1 MEGHCSLF
9 AQYITL
15 SFTSNYSFIYIFIKT
30 EESASERSGHVVKQ
44 GVSQDEEDFEA
55 NLDPKVR
62 KGLERIRKLDAI
74 LADKLKVCLLCS
86 CLLFALIQK
95 KEHDNLERKSHS
107 LSASS
112 SILFS
117 KLPLDPKL

>member
-1 MEGHCSLF
+1 MQSICTIHNFIIYFQLF
-9 AQYITL
+9 LYLYI
-15 SFTSNYSFIYIFIKT
+15 IKT

-74 LADKLKVCLLCS
+74 LADKLKV
-86 CLLFALIQK
+86 
-95 KEHDNLERKSHS
+95 SH
-107 LSASS
+107 
-112 SILFS
+112 
-117 KLPLDPKL
+117 

>member
-1 MEGHCSLF
+1 MQSICTIHNFITYFQLF
-9 AQYITL
+9 LYLYI
-15 SFTSNYSFIYIFIKT
+15 IKV

-74 LADKLKVCLLCS
+74 LADKLKVG
-86 CLLFALIQK
+86 
-95 KEHDNLERKSHS
+95 H
-107 LSASS
+107 
-112 SILFS
+112 
-117 KLPLDPKL
+117 

>member
-9 AQYITL
+9 AQYIIL
-15 SFTSNYSFIYIFIKT
+15 SFTFNYSFIYIFIKT

-74 LADKLKVCLLCS
+74 LADKLKV
-86 CLLFALIQK
+86 
-95 KEHDNLERKSHS
+95 S
-107 LSASS
+107 L
-112 SILFS
+112 
-117 KLPLDPKL
+117 

>member
-1 MEGHCSLF
+1 MVYLHN
-9 AQYITL
+9 T
-15 SFTSNYSFIYIFIKT
+15 FTFNYSFIEIFIKV

-74 LADKLKVCLLCS
+74 LADKLKVS
-86 CLLFALIQK
+86 
-95 KEHDNLERKSHS
+95 R
-107 LSASS
+107 
-112 SILFS
+112 
-117 KLPLDPKL
+117 

>member
-1 MEGHCSLF
+1 MQSICTIHNFITYFQLF
-9 AQYITL
+9 LYLYI
-15 SFTSNYSFIYIFIKT
+15 IKV

-74 LADKLKVCLLCS
+74 LADKLKV
-86 CLLFALIQK
+86 
-95 KEHDNLERKSHS
+95 S
-107 LSASS
+107 L
-112 SILFS
+112 
-117 KLPLDPKL
+117 

>member
-15 SFTSNYSFIYIFIKT
+15 SFTFNYSFIYIFIKT

-44 GVSQDEEDFEA
+44 GVSQDEEDFVA

-74 LADKLKVCLLCS
+74 LADKLKV
-86 CLLFALIQK
+86 
-95 KEHDNLERKSHS
+95 S
-107 LSASS
+107 L
-112 SILFS
+112 
-117 KLPLDPKL
+117 

>member
-9 AQYITL
+9 EQYITS
-15 SFTSNYSFIYIFIKT
+15 SFTFNCSFIYIFIKT
-30 EESASERSGHVVKQ
+30 EESASERSVHVVKQ

-74 LADKLKVCLLCS
+74 LADKLKV
-86 CLLFALIQK
+86 
-95 KEHDNLERKSHS
+95 SHG
-107 LSASS
+107 
-112 SILFS
+112 IL
-117 KLPLDPKL
+117 PYTCT

>member
-1 MEGHCSLF
+1 MQSICTIHNFITYFQLF
-9 AQYITL
+9 LYLYI
-15 SFTSNYSFIYIFIKT
+15 IKV

-74 LADKLKVCLLCS
+74 LADKLKV
-86 CLLFALIQK
+86 
-95 KEHDNLERKSHS
+95 SH
-107 LSASS
+107 
-112 SILFS
+112 
-117 KLPLDPKL
+117 